1 MGTSLQAYD
10 ELYDKVRL
18 ANANKLGGKEA
29 QDIVAQSIL
38 EQENQESSLRIC
50 NFHDPLVMLNGEKF
64 IERESPIS
72 NKFYI
77 LTRDDPSIDA
87 AQLKPSK

>member
-29 QDIVAQSIL
+29 QDIVAQSII
-38 EQENQESSLRIC
+38 EQEN
-50 NFHDPLVMLNGEKF
+50 
-64 IERESPIS
+64 
-72 NKFYI
+72 
-77 LTRDDPSIDA
+77 
-87 AQLKPSK
+87 